1 MKNGENSKNGIITRR
16 VLITPEMA
24 KRCLAKNPQNR
35 QINEFKVAQYR
46 NDMLMGRWRLTHQGI
61 AFDDEG
67 NLIDGQHRLRAIA
80 AAGIP
85 VEIFVT
91 KGLSRDTI
99 IAIDEG
105 LKRTITARGIFLGK
119 PWRREHGAVARVL
132 EKGPMDS
139 GAYTH
144 AVLIEWI
151 EKYWEGLEF
160 AVSHTNGVQSFYA
173 PAVAVIA
180 RAAYTQDRERL
191 VEFIKVF
198 KTEYEETPEN
208 RAAVTLK
215 KHLRAI
221 PSTLLRSARME
232 IYMKTE
238 VCLLAFLEK
247 RPLTQIKVRAEELFP
262 ILWEQK
268 GANP

>member
-1 MKNGENSKNGIITRR
+1 MKDDGIVTRK

-35 QINEFKVAQYR
+35 PINEFKVAQYR
-46 NDMLMGRWRLTHQGI
+46 DDILRGRWRLTHQGI

-67 NLIDGQHRLRAIA
+67 NLIDGQHRLRAIV

-85 VEIFVT
+85 VEMLVT
-91 KGLSRDTI
+91 RGLSRNTI

-105 LKRTITARGIFLGK
+105 LKRSITARGVFLGK
-119 PWRREHGAVARVL
+119 PWRKEHGAVARIL

-151 EKYWEGLEF
+151 EKYWDGLEF
-160 AVSHTNGVQSFYA
+160 AVSHSNGVQSLFA
-173 PAVAVIA
+173 PAVVVIA
-180 RAAYTQDRERL
+180 RAAYTRDRERL

-198 KTEYEETPEN
+198 KNEYEGDPAN
-208 RAAVTLK
+208 RAAITLK
-215 KHLRAI
+215 KHLRDI
-221 PSTLLRSARME
+221 PSTLLRNARME

-238 VCLLAFLEK
+238 VCLLAFLER

-262 ILWEQK
+262 FPWERE
-268 GANP
+268 GAAA